1 MPTVIYFLKAVNSE
15 CSLKICGN
23 TGFVPNMTNY
33 KLSAQSQARE
43 QSMVEAEKDF
53 KKMIGHMS
61 ETHETMEVSSAL
73 MSVLKAFRLYSNS
86 NVSQDCMFQASYM
99 DVLAEAQ
106 ARATRLGTTTIP
118 ELEQSVEKAID
129 TLRTHYVAALT

>member
-1 MPTVIYFLKAVNSE
+1 
-15 CSLKICGN
+15 
-23 TGFVPNMTNY
+23 
-33 KLSAQSQARE
+33 AQSQACE

-61 ETHETMEVSSAL
+61 ETRETMEVSSAL

-86 NVSQDCMFQASYM
+86 NVSHDCLFQASYM

-106 ARATRLGTTTIP
+106 ARATRLCKTTIP
-118 ELEQSVEKAID
+118 ELKQSVEKAID
-129 TLRTHYVAALT
+129 TLRTHYVAAST

>member
-1 MPTVIYFLKAVNSE
+1 TS
-15 CSLKICGN
+15 
-23 TGFVPNMTNY
+23 Y
-33 KLSAQSQARE
+33 KAQSQACKL
-43 QSMVEAEKDF
+43 SMVEAEKDF

-61 ETHETMEVSSAL
+61 ETHETME
-73 MSVLKAFRLYSNS
+73 
-86 NVSQDCMFQASYM
+86 ASYM

-129 TLRTHYVAALT
+129 TLRNHYVAAST